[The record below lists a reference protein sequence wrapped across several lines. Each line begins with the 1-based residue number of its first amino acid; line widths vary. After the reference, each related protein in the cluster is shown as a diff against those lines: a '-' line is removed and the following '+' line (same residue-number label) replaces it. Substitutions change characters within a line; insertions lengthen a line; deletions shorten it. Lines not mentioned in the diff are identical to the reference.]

1 MPQQLAKTKHP
12 LFRDVTFNGL
22 DNDNKKSKKR
32 ASISVRL
39 NFDDDDVIYV
49 ATLKNKPEIVGFKD
63 PETGFLVA
71 ADLESDLSLEANG
84 QEKNV
89 RFEFQ
94 KRVFEFLKQK
104 CDEKLAENASNAG
117 KGFNQKEV
125 RKRFK
130 FLQED
135 KVEILSDI
143 NKQIGLLASRPLPS
157 FNEYVAFSDEKPN
170 YTITTTLP
178 YKRPVYSD
186 YTKEDY
192 QKVDDFLDI
201 FCDDYSKHALAWYF
215 GAALHN
221 KNVYDQHV
229 SKALVVIG
237 KSGIGKSTLI
247 NGLANAV
254 ITGPFYRI
262 HTSFDDHFEMRDKH
276 STASIPRKRLTIY
289 SEAEFRGQTVQEK
302 THRFDGLNTSAIKSM
317 LTEGITPNE
326 KKYENRIY
334 SKLNGLH
341 IILTNYTPQIDG
353 VHDDLKRRLLAIT
366 IKPTSMY
373 AKAKKFN
380 LTSEQAFKEF
390 LTTNQRLFAAYF
402 MKTYSEN
409 PDYYVN
415 ETYHVTDTELFE
427 TEVEEMTN
435 DEIKKEKRQQQKEN
449 KSTDQPDYITTIE
462 KMADD
467 YSLDLDTFIEAL
479 KANNDN
485 LIIYSDKKKAYY
497 LNGSKNILKQFT
509 TDAGQLRTALKDVF
523 GTTVKIKNWRGF
535 KLTN

>member
-1 MPQQLAKTKHP
+1 MTQLATKHP

-32 ASISVRL
+32 ANVSVRL

-63 PETGFLVA
+63 PDTGFLVA
-71 ADLESDLSLEANG
+71 ADLETDLSLEG
-84 QEKNV
+84 DTQEKNV

-104 CDEKLAENASNAG
+104 CDEKLAENAALSG
-117 KGFNQKEV
+117 GEKGFNQKEV

-130 FLQED
+130 FLLED
-135 KVEILSDI
+135 KVEILTDL

-157 FNEYVAFSDEKPN
+157 FNEYVAFADEKPN

-178 YKRPVYSD
+178 YTRPIYSD
-186 YTKEDY
+186 YSKEDY
-192 QKVDDFLDI
+192 QKVDSFLDV

-229 SKALVVIG
+229 SKALLVIG

-247 NGLANAV
+247 NSLANAV
-254 ITGPFYRI
+254 ITSPFYRI

-302 THRFDGLNTSAIKSM
+302 THNFDGLNTSAIKSL

-326 KKYENRIY
+326 KKYENRVY
-334 SKLNGLH
+334 NKLNGLH
-341 IILTNYTPQIDG
+341 IVLTNYTPNIDG

-373 AKAKKFN
+373 QKAKILG
-380 LTSEQAFKEF
+380 LTTEQAFKEF
-390 LTTNQRLFAAYF
+390 LKNNQRLFAAYF
-402 MKTYSEN
+402 MKTFSEN

-415 ETYHVTDTELFE
+415 ETYHSTDTEILEKDLKNQLADEKIKSKQTFKDSLNE
-427 TEVEEMTN
+427 NEGYLTQIKDIEDTN
-435 DEIKKEKRQQQKEN
+435 DIDLSALISAIRSGNKNLITEN
-449 KSTDQPDYITTIE
+449 KNGNV
-462 KMADD
+462 
-467 YSLDLDTFIEAL
+467 F
-479 KANNDN
+479 
-485 LIIYSDKKKAYY
+485 
-497 LNGSKNILKQFT
+497 LNGSKNVLKQFT
-509 TDAGQLRTALKDVF
+509 DDAGQLRTALKDIF
-523 GTTVKIKNWRGF
+523 GDTQKIGNWRAF
-535 KLTN
+535 KLN